1 MRRANEDI
9 RAAIIRARLKQWQVA
24 DKVGYSDNRFSVLM
38 RKPLPQELKDSVFS
52 AIRDLAAEEQLEGVA
67 Q

>member
-9 RAAIIRARLKQWQVA
+9 RTAIARAGVKQWQVA

-38 RKPLPQELKDSVFS
+38 RKPLQPALKESVFS
-52 AIRDLAAEEQLEGVA
+52 AIHELAVDVQQEAMA